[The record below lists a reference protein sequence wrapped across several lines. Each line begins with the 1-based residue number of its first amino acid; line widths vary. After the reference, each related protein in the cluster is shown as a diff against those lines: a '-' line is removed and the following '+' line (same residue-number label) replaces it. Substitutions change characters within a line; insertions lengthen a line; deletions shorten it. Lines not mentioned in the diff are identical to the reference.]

1 MSHSHGFSLEEDNND
16 NLPKNKFK
24 KVGRHSLQLLISLL
38 LVAITPVV
46 LNYLSQDRLEE
57 AKNQNLDF
65 VPSES
70 QYFRAEVTEIK
81 EENLEEGISG
91 APTTTQKAEA
101 VIVEG
106 QEKNKVVEISK
117 QTLSDNEKQKLDEG
131 DKIVVSK
138 QAVEGEGQEY
148 FFISAYRLDGI
159 YLVVGFFILL
169 VVLLAGLRG
178 ISAFLGMIFSII
190 VLAQFLIPEI
200 ITGQNVLLITFITS
214 LVILLVSL
222 YLSHGFNKRTTVAV
236 ASSMI
241 SITIA
246 TLAAILVVDFTSLT
260 GMSSEEVMQLQATKL
275 TSNLNM
281 QGLLLSGIIIG
292 CLGVL
297 DDVTTA
303 QAAAIE
309 QISKANPKL
318 DFKELFLR
326 GIKIGHEHS
335 ISMVNTLAMAYA
347 GSSLPLL
354 LLFTIYNSAPLW
366 VTINN
371 EIVSEEIIRALIGSI
386 CLLLS
391 VPVVTLLSAR
401 FLRHQEEGSNSGD
414 HSEDITIP
422 KDLLQKKSKI
432 VDVM

>member
-1 MSHSHGFSLEEDNND
+1 MSHSHGFHLEEEHD
-16 NLPKNKFK
+16 NLPKNKLK
-24 KVGRHSLQLLISLL
+24 NISRHLVQLLISLL
-38 LVAITPVV
+38 LVAITPVA
-46 LNYLSQDRLEE
+46 LNFLSQDRLEE
-57 AKNQNLDF
+57 AKSQNLDYI
-65 VPSES
+65 PSES
-70 QYFRAEVTEIK
+70 QYFRAEVTEII
-81 EENLEEGISG
+81 EENIEEGLTG
-91 APTTTQKAEA
+91 TPTTTQKVEA
-101 VIVEG
+101 IIVEG
-106 QEKNKVVEISK
+106 SEKNQVVEVSK
-117 QTLSDNEKQKLDEG
+117 QTLNSNENQKLSEG

-138 QAVEGEGQEY
+138 QEVEGEGQDF
-148 FFISAYRLDGI
+148 FFISAYRLDGV

-178 ISAFLGMIFSII
+178 ISAFLGMVFSII

-222 YLSHGFNKRTTVAV
+222 YLSHGFNKRTTVAI

-246 TLAAILVVDFTSLT
+246 TLAAILVVDFTRLT

-309 QISKANPKL
+309 QISRANPKL
-318 DFKELFLR
+318 DFKELFFR

-371 EIVSEEIIRALIGSI
+371 EIISEEIIRALIGSI

-391 VPVVTLLSAR
+391 VPIVTILSAR
-401 FLRHQEEGSNSGD
+401 FLRHREDKPNSDD
-414 HSEDITIP
+414 HSDDITIP
-422 KDLLQKKSKI
+422 KDLLQKKNKI